1 MGIVI
6 PAINWAS
13 IAPEL
18 VTSFTALAVL
28 LLGAFFPRIS
38 NWFIAGISL
47 LGVFLAFVAS
57 VLLWGSSELAF
68 SKMLA
73 LDNYG
78 LFFNFIFLICAAL
91 TILASTDYF
100 ERTSEKVEQPEYYG
114 LLLFACVGMM
124 FMAAGADLIT
134 IFLGLETMSIAIYIL
149 AGFVKTDIKGNEA
162 SIKYLLLGSFSTGFL
177 VYGIAL
183 VFGATGSTNLMEIYR
198 HLSLSSA
205 SVPTPMLLFGMAL
218 LIVGFG
224 FKIASVPFH
233 MWTPDVY
240 EGAPTVVTAF
250 MSVGVKAAAFAAFL
264 RVFVYALPS
273 LQPNWTA
280 ILWVLAILTMTIGN
294 FAALLQV
301 NIKRML
307 AYSSIAHAGYLMI
320 GMVAAKH
327 AANDI
332 GTYSIL
338 FYLLAYTF
346 MNMGAFIV
354 VVLYGRHAEDNLNI
368 GDYAGMGYKYPV
380 LGATMAIFMFSLAGI
395 PPTAGFMGKFYV
407 FAAAIKGGFI
417 DLAIIG
423 VINSVL
429 SVYYYLRVTVMIYMR
444 EPAADMPIL
453 KFSRPA
459 VFAATIAA
467 LATMI
472 LGIFPDIFISLAR
485 QSVSM
490 ILG

>member
-18 VTSFTALAVL
+18 VIFSTAMAVL

-38 NWFIAGISL
+38 SWFIAGISL
-47 LGVFLAFVAS
+47 LGVFLAFVAT

-68 SKMLA
+68 SNMLA

-78 LFFNFIFLICAAL
+78 LFFNFIFLICTAL
-91 TILASTDYF
+91 TILASIDYF
-100 ERTSEKVEQPEYYG
+100 GKMSEPVEHPEYYG

-149 AGFVKTDIKGNEA
+149 AGFVKNDLKGNEA
-162 SIKYLLLGSFSTGFL
+162 AIKYLLLGAFSTGFL
-177 VYGIAL
+177 LYGIAL
-183 VFGATGSTNLMEIYR
+183 IFGATGSTNLVAIYK
-198 HLSLSSA
+198 HLSLSANVSF
-205 SVPTPMLLFGMAL
+205 PMLLFGMAL

-250 MSVGVKAAAFAAFL
+250 MAAGVKAAAFAAFL
-264 RVFVYALPS
+264 RVFVFALPS

-294 FAALLQV
+294 LAALLQE

-307 AYSSIAHAGYLMI
+307 AYSSIAHAGYIMI

-338 FYLLAYTF
+338 YYLLAYTF

-354 VVLYGRHAEDNLNI
+354 VILYGRHAEDNLNI

-380 LGATMAIFMFSLAGI
+380 LGVTMAIFMFSLAGI
-395 PPTAGFMGKFYV
+395 PPTAGFVGKFYV

-444 EPAADMPIL
+444 EPAADMPNL
-453 KFSRPA
+453 KFSRTA
-459 VFAATIAA
+459 TLATTIAA
-467 LATMI
+467 LATLI
-472 LGIFPDIFISLAR
+472 LGIFPEIFITLAR

>member
-1 MGIVI
+1 MSIVI
-6 PAINWAS
+6 PEINWAC

-18 VTSFTALAVL
+18 VLFSTAMVVL
-28 LLGAFFPRIS
+28 LLGAIFPRIS
-38 NWFIAGISL
+38 GRHISEISL
-47 LGVFLAFVAS
+47 LGVLLAFLAT
-57 VLLWGSSELAF
+57 VLLWGRSELAF
-68 SKMLA
+68 SNMLV

-78 LFFNFIFLICAAL
+78 LFFNFIFLICMAL
-91 TILASTDYF
+91 TILASVDYF
-100 ERTSEKVEQPEYYG
+100 EKTAGKAEHPEYYG

-124 FMAAGADLIT
+124 FMAAGADLIV
-134 IFLGLETMSIAIYIL
+134 IFLGLETMSIAVYIL
-149 AGFVKTDIKGNEA
+149 AGFVKDDIKSNEA
-162 SIKYLLLGSFSTGFL
+162 AIKYLLLGAFSTGFL
-177 VYGIAL
+177 LYGIAL
-183 VFGATGSTNLMEIYR
+183 VFGATGSTNLAAIYK
-198 HLSLSSA
+198 HLSLSSNV
-205 SVPTPMLLFGMAL
+205 SFPMLIFGMAL

-233 MWTPDVY
+233 MWMPDVY

-250 MSVGVKAAAFAAFL
+250 MAAGVKAAAFAAFL
-264 RVFVYALPS
+264 RVFVFALPA
-273 LQPNWTA
+273 LQPNWTS

-294 FAALLQV
+294 LAALLQE

-307 AYSSIAHAGYLMI
+307 AYSSIAHTGYIMI
-320 GMVAAKH
+320 GMVAARH
-327 AANDI
+327 AADDI

-338 FYLLAYTF
+338 YYLLAYTF
-346 MNMGAFIV
+346 MTLGAFIV
-354 VVLYGRHAEDNLNI
+354 VIIYGRHAEENLNI

-395 PPTAGFMGKFYV
+395 PPTAGFVGKFYV
-407 FAAAIKGGFI
+407 FAAAVKGGFI

-444 EPAADMPIL
+444 EPAADMPSL
-453 KFSRPA
+453 KYSR
-459 VFAATIAA
+459 AATLATTIAA
-467 LATMI
+467 LATLI
-472 LGIFPDIFISLAR
+472 LGIFPGIFITLAR